1 MFKPIYDIFKYIKI
15 FQIYLGFRMYLIYV
29 LSMFASILEG
39 IGILMLL
46 PLLQSIDSNNSNIQQ
61 NDNLLN
67 TIIYETI
74 NFLGISNSVTS
85 ILLLIT
91 IAFILKGI
99 ISFFS
104 LGFNAYL
111 LGQLLKELKLKLF
124 NFYSIMSFSY
134 FTEKNTG
141 DLINLVNEQPT
152 RALESF
158 RQLTTF
164 VSYTINTFVLIALAF
179 LMTFSFGI
187 MSLITGFILLFLFLK
202 MNSYVQSLSRITAKE
217 NGVLTKWLIQSLH
230 GFKYLISTAQINILK
245 KNIKKSIFVLTDTQ
259 IKSGIAGAFTQSVRE
274 PLAVVFIMI
283 IIYVQIVVF
292 ELRLEPILVS
302 IALFYRSLNSTLAVQ
317 SSFQATFQLI
327 GSMEMVH
334 DEFTNQQK
342 HSENEG
348 TIKLNDFKKEIIFE
362 KVNFKYKNSKSYI
375 LNSMSLKIKANSS
388 IAFVGESGSGKTT
401 IVDLIT
407 LTNEITGGS
416 IYIDGFSVGEINKKS
431 WRTQIGYVSQD
442 GLIFDDTIANN
453 ITMWDKEKYRDKQEE
468 NKKIIEIAKQANII
482 DFINSLPQG
491 FNTMVGDKGIM
502 LSGGQKQRIII
513 ARELYRN
520 PKLLILDEATS
531 ALDTESELNI
541 QKSIDSLKGKMT
553 VIIIAHRL
561 STIKN
566 ADQIYLVDKG
576 EIVQKGTYSEMKN
589 LVNSKFSKLTKL
601 QVL

>member
-1 MFKPIYDIFKYIKI
+1 
-15 FQIYLGFRMYLIYV
+15 
-29 LSMFASILEG
+29 
-39 IGILMLL
+39 
-46 PLLQSIDSNNSNIQQ
+46 
-61 NDNLLN
+61 
-67 TIIYETI
+67 
-74 NFLGISNSVTS
+74 
-85 ILLLIT
+85 
-91 IAFILKGI
+91 
-99 ISFFS
+99 
-104 LGFNAYL
+104 
-111 LGQLLKELKLKLF
+111 
-124 NFYSIMSFSY
+124 
-134 FTEKNTG
+134 
-141 DLINLVNEQPT
+141 
-152 RALESF
+152 
-158 RQLTTF
+158 
-164 VSYTINTFVLIALAF
+164 
-179 LMTFSFGI
+179 
-187 MSLITGFILLFLFLK
+187 
-202 MNSYVQSLSRITAKE
+202 
-217 NGVLTKWLIQSLH
+217 
-230 GFKYLISTAQINILK
+230 
-245 KNIKKSIFVLTDTQ
+245 
-259 IKSGIAGAFTQSVRE
+259 
-274 PLAVVFIMI
+274 MI

-416 IYIDGFSVGEINKKS
+416 IYIDGFSVDEINKKS

-453 ITMWDKEKYRDKQEE
+453 ITMWDKEKYRDKQQE